1 MARAPLRKKPNVLSI
16 PAGTSFAE
24 ALAAELLRLA
34 GRDPLKLAE
43 MVVLL
48 PNRRACRT
56 LQEAFLRQAIDP
68 RAIDPEAIGG
78 ASLLPRLMPIGDLD
92 GDDLAVLSGAV
103 LGSASAA
110 IPPAIGE
117 LKRRMLLARLIM
129 AARPKSDLGR
139 AGPGT
144 EAIRLDQAV
153 QLAQELARL
162 LDQVETERRDFSAL
176 EGLVPENLAQHWQLT
191 VNFLDILRRAWPDI
205 LADEGAIDPAQRRNL
220 LLDLQARIWT
230 ASPPGTPIIAAG
242 STGSIPAAA
251 DLIAIVARLP
261 AGAVYLPGLD
271 RAPGDE
277 DWAAIESDP
286 THPQHGLALLL
297 KRLELTRGDVVDIG
311 ADINADRQSRA
322 RIVSAALLPAERSD
336 RWRKLSDDL
345 APENVAAAMR
355 DVRRIDC
362 QTEQEE
368 ALAIAI
374 ALRGFLAEAAQGVAA
389 LATPDRRLAR
399 RVATQLRRWN
409 IEIDDS
415 AGQELSQSAPGSF
428 LLLLAEAAASDWAPV
443 PLLGLL
449 KHPLAACGRL
459 LGQLRRWARRIDRDV
474 LRGPRPAPGWD
485 GLALAIDARHK
496 RAERGAG
503 DAARLRAELA
513 GLRNATAGL
522 TNWDRRSPPA
532 ARLRGLIEA
541 AEKLAATDAETGRER
556 LWRGE
561 AGEALADFAHEALS
575 SFAGLGPVE
584 AMDFSAV
591 LMELMSGVAVRPRFG
606 KHPRLF
612 IWGPL
617 EARLQQPDL
626 LVLGGMNEGTWP
638 AESAIDPWLNR
649 PMRKG
654 FGLPL
659 PERKIGLAAHDFQ
672 QAMGAKRVL
681 LTRAARVDGAP
692 TVPSRWL
699 LRLDAFLKCCDYE
712 MAANDGDIRTRERKW
727 ARALDLPIGATT
739 PCARPAPKPGAM
751 RRPVKMSVTQIELW
765 RRNPYAIYAR
775 HILGLQALDPLDQD
789 PGAADLGSAVHE
801 ALHTFIEHFPEAL
814 PENALAELIAAGEV
828 AFRDW
833 LDRPNVWAFW
843 QPRFHRIAAWWLEKE
858 QGRRPTLA
866 ESDTELRGEW
876 TVVEVSPPFTLSA
889 RADRIDRLKNGSL
902 AIIDYKTG
910 EPPKDE
916 EIALGFAPQLTLEA
930 AMAAKGAFPGIP
942 AAPVSELAH
951 WRLTG
956 SGDGGRIS
964 DVKGDL
970 PELARAAYDGLVAL
984 LAYYGGADATYPAS
998 PDPHFAPRFDD
1009 YRHLARNAEWSSDQ
1023 RGE

>member
-1 MARAPLRKKPNVLSI
+1 MAPLRKKPNVLSI
-16 PAGTSFAE
+16 PTGISFAE
-24 ALAAELLRLA
+24 ALAAELLRLSHS
-34 GRDPLKLAE
+34 DPLKLAE

-56 LQEAFLRQAIDP
+56 LQEAFLRAAISPD
-68 RAIDPEAIGG
+68 RIGG

-103 LGSASAA
+103 LGAARAA
-110 IPPAIGE
+110 IPPAIRE

-129 AARPKSDLGR
+129 AAPRR
-139 AGPGT
+139 AGAGT
-144 EAIRLDQAV
+144 ETIRLDQAV

-162 LDQVETERRDFSAL
+162 LDQVETERKDFAAL
-176 EGLVPENLAQHWQLT
+176 DGLVPDNLAQHWQLT

-205 LADEGAIDPAQRRNL
+205 LMEEGAIDPAERRNQ
-220 LLDLQARIWT
+220 LLDLQARIWE
-230 ASPPGTPIIAAG
+230 ASPPSTPIIAAG

-251 DLIAIVARLP
+251 DLMAVVARLP
-261 AGAVYLPGLD
+261 AGAIYLPGLD
-271 RAPGDE
+271 RAPSDE
-277 DWAAIESDP
+277 DWAAIAHDP

-297 KRLELTRGDVVDIG
+297 TRLELVRGDV
-311 ADINADRQSRA
+311 ADIATAISTDHQSRA

-336 RWRKLSDDL
+336 QWNDL
-345 APENVAAAMR
+345 ADRMAPQAVASAMR
-355 DVRRIDC
+355 EVRRIDC

-368 ALAIAI
+368 ALTIAI
-374 ALRGFLAEAAQGVAA
+374 ALRGFLAEQADGMAA

-399 RVATQLRRWN
+399 RVAAQLRRWH

-415 AGQELSQSAPGSF
+415 AGQELSQTAPGSF

-449 KHPLAACGRL
+449 KHPLAAAGQP
-459 LGQLRRWARRIDRDV
+459 LGQLRRFARHLDRDL

-485 GLALAIDARHK
+485 GLAQAIELRQARNEL
-496 RAERGAG
+496 RAG
-503 DAARLRAELA
+503 AARVLNA
-513 GLRNATAGL
+513 GLPDLRFATASL
-522 TNWDRRSPPA
+522 AKWDTRLPPV
-532 ARLRGLIEA
+532 ARLHALIVA
-541 AEKLAATDAETGRER
+541 AEALAATDTESGRER

-561 AGEALADFAHEALS
+561 AGEALADFTHDALA
-575 SFAGLGPVE
+575 SFAGIGPV
-584 AMDFSAV
+584 AAADFSAL
-591 LMELMSGVAVRPRFG
+591 LMELLSAVAVRPRFG

-659 PERKIGLAAHDFQ
+659 PERKIGLSAHDFQ

-681 LTRAARVDGAP
+681 LTRAARADGAP

-699 LRLDAFLKCCDYE
+699 LRLDAFLKCCGD
-712 MAANDGDIRTRERKW
+712 DIRTANAATQERDW
-727 ARALDLPIGATT
+727 ARHLDLPVGDVT

-751 RRPVKMSVTQIELW
+751 HRPARMSVTQIELW

-775 HILGLQALDPLDQD
+775 HILDLHALDDLDED
-789 PGAADLGSAVHE
+789 PGAANLGSAVHE
-801 ALHTFIEHFPEAL
+801 ALHKFVERFPADL
-814 PENALAELIAAGEV
+814 PLNALEELVADGEAA
-828 AFRDW
+828 FSPW

-843 QPRFHRIAAWWLEKE
+843 QPRFRRIAVWWLQQEID
-858 QGRRPTLA
+858 RRPALA
-866 ESDTELRGEW
+866 RSDAELRGELAIAEA
-876 TVVEVSPPFTLSA
+876 TPPFKLSA
-889 RADRIDRLKNGSL
+889 RADRINRFRNGSL
-902 AIIDYKTG
+902 SIIDYKTG
-910 EPPKDE
+910 APPSDSD
-916 EIALGFAPQLTLEA
+916 IALGFAPQLTLEA
-930 AMAAKGAFPGIP
+930 AMAARGAFTGI
-942 AAPVSELAH
+942 AGAPVLELAH

-970 PELARAAYDGLVAL
+970 PQMAREAYDGLVVL
-984 LAYYGGADATYPAS
+984 LAHYGRDDAAYPAS
-998 PDPHFAPRFDD
+998 PDPLFAPVYDD
-1009 YRHLARNAEWSSDQ
+1009 YTHLARNAEWSSDL
-1023 RGE
+1023 GSDG

>member
-1 MARAPLRKKPNVLSI
+1 MNASPHRKKPNVLSI
-16 PAGTSFAE
+16 PTGISFAE
-24 ALAAELLRLA
+24 ALAAELLRLSR
-34 GRDPLKLAE
+34 GDPLKLAE
-43 MVVLL
+43 MTVLL

-56 LQEAFLRQAIDP
+56 LQEAFLRA
-68 RAIDPEAIGG
+68 AIDPERIGG

-92 GDDLAVLSGAV
+92 GDDLAVLSGAI
-103 LGSASAA
+103 LGAASAA

-129 AARPKSDLGR
+129 AAPRR
-139 AGPGT
+139 AGPGS
-144 EAIRLDQAV
+144 ESIRLDQAV

-162 LDQVETERRDFSAL
+162 LDQVETERKDFAAL
-176 EGLVPENLAQHWQLT
+176 DSLVPDNLAQHWQLT

-205 LADEGAIDPAQRRNL
+205 LREEGAIDPAERRNQ

-230 ASPPGTPIIAAG
+230 ASPPKAPVIAAG

-251 DLIAIVARLP
+251 DLMAVVAGLP

-271 RAPGDE
+271 RAPNDA

-297 KRLELTRGDVVDIG
+297 QRLGLTRDDVADIAADIG
-311 ADINADRQSRA
+311 ADHRTRA
-322 RIVSAALLPAERSD
+322 RVVSAALLPAERSD
-336 RWRKLSDDL
+336 QWNEL
-345 APENVAAAMR
+345 ADRMAPQIVASAMR

-368 ALAIAI
+368 ALTIAV
-374 ALRGFLAEAAQGVAA
+374 ALRGFLDEQAEGTAA

-399 RVATQLRRWN
+399 RAAAQLRRWH

-415 AGQELSQSAPGSF
+415 AGQELSQSSPGSF
-428 LLLLAEAAASDWAPV
+428 LVLLADAAASDWAPV

-449 KHPLAACGRL
+449 KHPLAAAGQP
-459 LGQLRRWARRIDRDV
+459 LGQLRRFARYLDRDL

-485 GLALAIDARHK
+485 GLAQAIELRQARQ
-496 RAERGAG
+496 E
-503 DAARLRAELA
+503 LRAAVIPVL
-513 GLRNATAGL
+513 TAGL
-522 TNWDRRSPPA
+522 ADLRFATASLAKWDTRLPPA
-532 ARLRGLIEA
+532 ARLRALVAA
-541 AEKLAATDAETGRER
+541 AEALAATGTESGRER

-561 AGEALADFAHEALS
+561 AGEALADFSHDALT
-575 SFAGLGPVE
+575 SFAGIGPV
-584 AMDFSAV
+584 APTDFSA
-591 LMELMSGVAVRPRFG
+591 LLLELLSGIAVRPRFG

-626 LVLGGMNEGTWP
+626 LILGGMNEGTWP

-699 LRLDAFLKCCDYE
+699 LRLDAFLKCCEHDAI
-712 MAANDGDIRTRERKW
+712 AAGAATRERDW
-727 ARALDLPIGATT
+727 ARHLDLAIGDVA
-739 PCARPAPKPGAM
+739 PCPRPAPKPGAA
-751 RRPVKMSVTQIELW
+751 RRPPRMSVTQIELW
-765 RRNPYAIYAR
+765 RRNPYAVYAR
-775 HILGLQALDPLDQD
+775 HILGLQALDELDQD
-789 PGAADLGSAVHE
+789 PGAADLGSAVHD
-801 ALHTFIEHFPEAL
+801 ALHAFVTRFPRDL
-814 PENALAELIAAGEV
+814 PANALAELTAIGEE
-828 AFRDW
+828 AFHEW

-843 QPRFHRIAAWWLEKE
+843 QPRFRRIAAWWLEQE
-858 QGRRPTLA
+858 QKRRPTLA
-866 ESDTELRGEW
+866 QISTELRGEW
-876 TVVEVSPPFTLSA
+876 VMKDVSPPFILSA
-889 RADRIDRLKNGSL
+889 RADRIDRFTDGSL
-902 AIIDYKTG
+902 AILDYKTG
-910 EPPKDE
+910 APPSPSD
-916 EIALGFAPQLTLEA
+916 IALGFAPQLTLEA
-930 AMAAKGAFPGIP
+930 AMAARGAFGGIA
-942 AAPVSELAH
+942 AAPVAELSH

-956 SGDGGRIS
+956 SGDGGKIGK
-964 DVKGDL
+964 VEGDL
-970 PELARAAYDGLVAL
+970 PQMAREAYDGLVAL
-984 LAYYGGADATYPAS
+984 LAHYGSDEATYPAS
-998 PDPHFAPRFDD
+998 PDPLFAPRYDD
-1009 YRHLARNAEWSSDQ
+1009 YTHLARTAEWSSHSRD
-1023 RGE
+1023 EE